1 MRAGAIAGLGAAA
14 ASMPIN
20 PTYDAYDASY
30 DDTAA
35 PPSAPPASLDEP
47 DDYKGDDPIARAVS
61 NFIMIFFFV
70 VCQNPGLL
78 SELLKCFRDML
89 VGLFRQ
95 ATLAAVRGVE
105 ALNAALLRLA
115 DRWQTSQARESGFTR
130 LDPRAAAERGDGPAA
145 ERFAL
150 HPRLA
155 RFQPRLDA
163 AFGWSPGE
171 AGGDTTNARGS
182 LEASVNATRLELGCA
197 GARGAGAG
205 RCGRIDPPT
214 AGRARR

>member
-47 DDYKGDDPIARAVS
+47 DDYKGDDPIARAIS
-61 NFIMIFFFV
+61 NFIMIFFVV

-95 ATLAAVRGVE
+95 ATLAASISSSPAPGLSE
-105 ALNAALLRLA
+105 ASPSWR
-115 DRWQTSQARESGFTR
+115 TSSVF
-130 LDPRAAAERGDGPAA
+130 PR
-145 ERFAL
+145 
-150 HPRLA
+150 
-155 RFQPRLDA
+155 
-163 AFGWSPGE
+163 SPGR
-171 AGGDTTNARGS
+171 AWRGQD
-182 LEASVNATRLELGCA
+182 V
-197 GARGAGAG
+197 
-205 RCGRIDPPT
+205 
-214 AGRARR
+214 